1 MPYALLPERAV
12 LRLQGED
19 VRPFLQGLI
28 TNDIDRLTPERALY
42 AALLTP
48 QGKYLFDFF
57 LVQQGDAVLLDCE
70 AVRAE
75 DLKKRLTLYRL
86 RAKVTIEDISDEYV
100 VAVLFG
106 EKKERAL
113 MGMPAEPGAVRIMQD
128 DIYLYVDPRLAATGT
143 RAIMPSR
150 RVEGFFEARDFA
162 QAGPGD
168 YDDHRLALGLPDGS
182 RDLVVDKAIMV
193 ESNFEELNGV
203 DFKKGCYVGQELTA
217 RTKYRGLVRRRLV
230 GVEVDGPLPEPGTPV
245 LLNGKDAGT
254 VRSGHGRRA
263 MAVLRLEALA
273 QVDGE
278 PGLVAGEARL
288 RPVLPPWI
296 RLDLAEMS

>member
-12 LRLQGED
+12 LRLQGDD
-19 VRPFLQGLI
+19 VRPFLQGLV
-28 TNDIDRLTPERALY
+28 TNDIDRLSPERALY

-57 LVQQGDAVLLDCE
+57 LVQQGEAILLDCE
-70 AVRAE
+70 AARAD
-75 DLKKRLTLYRL
+75 DLLKRLKLYKL
-86 RAKVTIEDISDEYV
+86 RAKVTIEDISADRV
-100 VAVLFG
+100 VAALFD
-106 EKKERAL
+106 EKRERAL
-113 MGMPAEPGAVRIMQD
+113 MGMPAEPGAVRHEG
-128 DIYLYVDPRLAATGT
+128 DICLYVDPRLAAAGT
-143 RAIMPSR
+143 RAILPAKR
-150 RVEGFFEARDFA
+150 AEGFFEARDFA
-162 QAGPGD
+162 PAAPGD
-168 YDDHRLALGLPDGS
+168 YDAHRLALGLPDGS

-217 RTKYRGLVRRRLV
+217 RTKYRGLVRRRLL

-254 VRSGHGRRA
+254 VRSGHGNRA
-263 MAVLRLEALA
+263 MAILRLEALA
-273 QVDGE
+273 QVNGE
-278 PGLVAGEARL
+278 SDLVAGEARL

-296 RLDLAEMS
+296 QLDLSDVS

>member
-1 MPYALLPERAV
+1 MPYALLPERSV
-12 LRLQGED
+12 LRLQGEE

-28 TNDIDRLTPERALY
+28 TNDIDRLSPERALY

-57 LVQQGDAVLLDCE
+57 LVQEGEAVLLDCE
-70 AVRAE
+70 AARVE

-86 RAKVTIEDISDEYV
+86 RAKVAIDDISADYV
-100 VAVLFG
+100 VAALFD
-106 EKKERAL
+106 EKSERAL
-113 MGMPAEPGAVRIMQD
+113 MGMPAEPGAVRREGD
-128 DIYLYVDPRLAATGT
+128 VCLYVDPRLAEAGT
-143 RAIMPSR
+143 RAILPAKR
-150 RVEGFFEARDFA
+150 AEGFFEARDFA
-162 QAGPGD
+162 QAGAGD

-278 PGLVAGEARL
+278 SGLIAGETRL

-296 RLDLAEMS
+296 RLDLSEVS